1 VVSYPSAIVTESTDW
16 ITRQLALQ
24 FKFGELCDPWA
35 EDDEFLSPEEL
46 AINPSEVVGFRGA
59 IEKLK
64 HLF

>member
-1 VVSYPSAIVTESTDW
+1 MIESLKSTNHDDH
-16 ITRQLALQ
+16 QLALQ

-46 AINPSEVVGFRGA
+46 GINPSEVVGFRGA
-59 IEKLK
+59 IENLK